1 MWRVLASGGRYRT
14 TATTIMGK
22 VVPLDIRGYGA
33 VRNILTYIFSTMK
46 GTWILIGIE
55 GESSDEGLDEGS
67 EEFVVT
73 GTGRSHERKSVVI
86 DIELN

>member
-22 VVPLDIRGYGA
+22 VVPLDIRGY
-33 VRNILTYIFSTMK
+33 
-46 GTWILIGIE
+46 E